1 MSGGQPL
8 QNFTEL
14 ADNAGQL
21 LSQYRRED
29 IPVHCIASSADES
42 FTTRIFDAIGS
53 IATVTHDPRE
63 VSSIVQYCRA
73 LLVQMGPSND
83 MRESGIASAIEE
95 IHKQRK
101 PWVLDTL
108 LASRSPFRTE
118 LLRTQ
123 LSHKPS
129 IVRTTPEDMAAMM
142 LKRQT
147 THVDF
152 SLRFQTTTVS
162 CDKDICI
169 TDGIRNAQFA
179 YGAPLARNFRMLSS
193 ARSALCAAMSVL
205 ERDTFKAA
213 SAAIAIT
220 ETAAS
225 VAADTAV
232 GPGSFSIAFL
242 DALSFIAEDEI
253 AQYLKGPSTE
263 PEG

>member
-1 MSGGQPL
+1 L
-8 QNFTEL
+8 QNFSQL
-14 ADNAGQL
+14 ADDAGRL

-29 IPVHCIASSADES
+29 IPIHCIASSADES

-53 IATVTHDPRE
+53 IVSVTHDPRE

-95 IHKQRK
+95 IQKHRK

-123 LSHKPS
+123 LSHKPG
-129 IVRTTPEDMAAMM
+129 IVRTTPEDMSAMM

-152 SLRFQTTTVS
+152 AVRFQTTTVS
-162 CDKDICI
+162 CAKDIFI
-169 TDGIRNAQFA
+169 TDGIRTTQFA

-193 ARSALCAAMSVL
+193 ARSALCTAMAVL
-205 ERDTFKAA
+205 ERDAFKAA
-213 SAAIAIT
+213 CAALAIT

-225 VAADTAV
+225 VAADTAD

-242 DALSFIAEDEI
+242 DALSFIEADAI
-253 AQYLKGPSTE
+253 AVYLQAPSTE
-263 PEG
+263 SED